1 MVQIDGSGNHQLKKS
16 GALMVL
22 GDLVKITW
30 LDAHGSAANVA
41 YEIEEIPHAA
51 IKVVTYGIL
60 LKDDEVGVSI
70 ANEVCDTSVF
80 RGYSFVPRVLVVK
93 MEPVKTSR
101 KPKKHESVPN
111 DPDPSQSPPRP

>member
-1 MVQIDGSGNHQLKKS
+1 MVI
-16 GALMVL
+16 
-22 GDLVKITW
+22 GDLVKVTW

-41 YEIEEIPHAA
+41 YEIDEIPHAA

-60 LKDDEVGVSI
+60 LKDDAIGVSI

-93 MEPVKTSR
+93 MEPVKKPR
-101 KPKKHESVPN
+101 KPKSESTPN
-111 DPDPSQSPPRP
+111 DPDIRQSTLGVQPSH